1 MNRNRRWKPWRAVCA
16 ALLALVSVQ
25 FAAAMGGG
33 NPALSARAGGK
44 IVVADRNSGTIS
56 VIGVKHD
63 ELLATIELPAGD
75 APPEPMYVYY
85 TPIKN
90 RVFVG
95 DRANDRVIA
104 FDARTFEVD
113 GIVPAGRGVFHMW
126 GSTNTGQL
134 WVNNDIDNTTTVI
147 NMRTLEVVATVPT
160 PADLVALGGKPHDVI
175 LSPGGF
181 FAYVTVLGVEGENDY
196 VVQYFAWTFHE
207 IGRAAVGKD
216 PHVSI
221 TWRKPWLFVPCQ
233 ESDAVYVLDRFSL
246 EAVQIID
253 VPGAH
258 GAGMP
263 LHGRYF
269 YTTNLT
275 GGGED
280 GLYVIDTSD
289 LEVVGEPAD
298 TPYSVPHNIALTP
311 SGRKLYVTHSGPN
324 NTVTIYRTSRRNPTP
339 QYVGEVTVGSNPFGL
354 AFVP

>member
-25 FAAAMGGG
+25 LATAAGAGDSRH
-33 NPALSARAGGK
+33 SAHAFGK
-44 IVVADRNSGTIS
+44 IVVADRDSGTIS
-56 VIGVKHD
+56 VIGVKTD
-63 ELLATIELPAGD
+63 EVLATIDLPAGD
-75 APPEPMYVYY
+75 AQPEPMYVYY

-95 DRANDRVIA
+95 DRANDRVVA
-104 FDARTFEVD
+104 FDARTFEVE

-126 GSTNTGQL
+126 GNPFTRQL

-147 NMRTLEVVATVPT
+147 NMKTLEVVATVPT
-160 PADLVALGGKPHDVI
+160 PADLVEAGGKPHDVI
-175 LSPGGF
+175 LSPGGL

-207 IGRAAVGKD
+207 IGRAPVGKD
-216 PHVSI
+216 PHVSL
-221 TWRKPWLFVPCQ
+221 TWRRPWLFVPCQ
-233 ESDAVYVLDRFSL
+233 NSDAVYVLDRFSL
-246 EAVQIID
+246 DPVEIID

-263 LHGRYF
+263 LHGRYL
-269 YTTNLT
+269 YTTNLP
-275 GGGED
+275 GGGD
-280 GLYVIDTSD
+280 GALYVIDTRTLD
-289 LEVVGEPAD
+289 VVGEPVD
-298 TPYSVPHNIALTP
+298 TPYSVPHNIALTR

-324 NTVTIYRTSRRNPTP
+324 NTVTVYRTSWWNPTP
-339 QYVGEVTVGSNPFGL
+339 QYIGEVNVGSNPFGL